1 MSAGVMATRLAVLS
15 RALPS
20 RILVV
25 DDEPD
30 ARELITQRLT
40 ASGFEVSQARNGQEA
55 LDMLEQQW
63 YPLVITDWQM
73 PVLDGLALTK
83 ALRARADDTYII
95 MLTMR
100 DSSADFEQG
109 YLAGVDDYLTK
120 NLTDAELFSRVHAA
134 FNTLALRR
142 SLREAQAAVLE
153 QSVGIDSES
162 GAFSSAELQG
172 RLLSEI
178 RRGQRYGRQLAVI
191 TLGVRIQGAP
201 VTACLPE
208 GTVLRCVVQAI
219 DSSVRAHVDWIARL
233 DTPVGA
239 AFAIVLPEAGIA
251 DMPAIKERMI
261 TVLNRY
267 ASTASVPLA
276 FSYGTAALE
285 RDGNDSAPVDAGEM
299 LNVAEHCRHC
309 PGHSGSEQLAAV
321 QRSVATH
328 ASIVCRHGYVVDS
341 QCVLKSP
348 ALAQATSAHPAA
360 REPLS

>member
-1 MSAGVMATRLAVLS
+1 MSAGVMATRLSVLS

-25 DDEPD
+25 DDEED

-40 ASGFEVSQARNGQEA
+40 TGGFEVRHAANGQEA
-55 LDMLEQQW
+55 LDILAQEW

-73 PVLDGLALTK
+73 PVMDGLALTR
-83 ALRARADDTYII
+83 ALRARTAEDTYII

-109 YLAGVDDYLTK
+109 YIAGVDDYLTK
-120 NLTDAELFSRVHAA
+120 TLSDAELFSRVYAA

-162 GAFSSAELQG
+162 GAFSPGELQG

-201 VTACLPE
+201 ASTCVPE
-208 GTVLRCVVQAI
+208 ATVLKCVVQAI

-239 AFAIVLPEAGIA
+239 AFAVVLPEAGIA
-251 DMPAIKERMI
+251 DVPAIKERMI

-267 ASTASVPLA
+267 ASNASVPLA
-276 FSYGTAALE
+276 FSYGTAALD

-341 QCVLKSP
+341 ECVLKSP
-348 ALAQATSAHPAA
+348 ALAQPSAPQ
-360 REPLS
+360 PLFR